1 MTQII
6 PNLYQIPMDGTSA
19 FLLVEDEITVIDAGW
34 RGKGSRVLDFLRT
47 LGRSPEEISY
57 IISTHYHLDHI
68 GGVAQLK
75 DSSPGRAAIHE
86 SEIQYVERKS
96 GEKLPNPAKNRLLG
110 LLLSPVLSF
119 YHPPSFSVDL
129 PLQDGTR
136 LHQLGGME
144 VIHTPGHTPGSISL
158 HFPQQGLLIAGMPC
172 NIKGTG
178 WACPPAGSPPT
189 WSRRRSRCGGWP
201 GWTSTPSALATSWPS
216 KAGRRESCGISP
228 TRWSER
234 PALLPAVP
242 GYRAWRRWVE

>member
-1 MTQII
+1 MAKMTQII

-158 HFPQQGLLIAGMPC
+158 HFPQQGLLIAGDALQYKRNRLGLP
-172 NIKGTG
+172 
-178 WACPPAGSPPT
+178 
-189 WSRRRSRCGGWP
+189 SRWFSSDMEQAKESVRR
-201 GWTSTPSALATSWPS
+201 LARLDFDTLCLSHFLAIQS
-216 KAGRRESCGISP
+216 GAARVLRDFADTLE
-228 TRWSER
+228 
-234 PALLPAVP
+234 
-242 GYRAWRRWVE
+242 